1 MSRRG
6 LAIGGFLLA
15 FTAAC
20 TSPSSPGLLPADAIR
35 FTGTVQFHDVEGGFW
50 AIKADNGQTYD
61 PENGLPERYRAPNLR
76 VAVTA
81 RLRSDLGSI
90 HMVGPIVEILQ
101 IQAKD

>member
-1 MSRRG
+1 VSRRG
-6 LAIGGFLLA
+6 LAIGGLLLA

-20 TSPSSPGLLPADAIR
+20 ASPSSPGPLPADAIR
-35 FTGTVQFHDVEGGFW
+35 FTGTVQFNDLEGGFW
-50 AIKADNGQTYD
+50 AIKADNGLTYD
-61 PENGLPERYRAPNLR
+61 PENGLPALYQAPNLR
-76 VAVTA
+76 VVVTA